1 MPWSMLAVC
10 LLFLSVVV
18 CLIFRIAPVARIFG
32 VALCALYALD
42 LVSTSQVLASASN
55 PGVVTLLLLMLCSLA
70 IEKTSYIR
78 LLGVRLIQPGLLST
92 RLRLMVTSV
101 LSSAFLNNT
110 AVVSALI
117 SPIKNNPHHPASRLL
132 IFVSYF
138 SILGGTLT
146 LIGTSTNLIV
156 SSMMTDAGL
165 PALGFF
171 DFTLVGLAL
180 VFACGAVLLLIRPSL
195 NTQANDEIPAVQ
207 YLMEAQVDANSPL
220 IGKSI
225 EHNGLRNLEG
235 LFLVELV
242 REGRL
247 ISPVAPDEIIHAEDH
262 LIFNGGIGKLEQL
275 VKMTG
280 LTLFSEERM
289 SEARDVIGSN
299 LSEVL
304 IRPDSLLVGK
314 TLKSSGFRAQFDAAV
329 VAIKRDGEAVSG
341 KLGEL
346 QLKAGDFL
354 VLAVGADFHSRN
366 NLNNNFVFVSGV
378 EPDHVL
384 DDGQGR
390 LAIGGFVLV
399 IALAATGLLELLQGL
414 ILLFAVYLLTGC
426 LSRQE
431 VLRRLP
437 VQLWLIITTALL
449 FSKAMI
455 NAGVFAWMEH
465 YASDL
470 LLTMP
475 YWAVVLV
482 LYIVTWLLTEL
493 VTNNAAAALM
503 FPLALGLANS
513 LGVEPLVLI
522 MTVTFAASAS
532 FVSPYGYQTN
542 LIVMNAGGYRLQ
554 DFFNTGWPV
563 ALVYG
568 LVVVTLVPIVY

>member
-1 MPWSMLAVC
+1 MSWSMLAVC
-10 LLFLSVVV
+10 LLFLAVVACLVFRVASVVRV
-18 CLIFRIAPVARIFG
+18 FG
-32 VALCALYALD
+32 VALCALYGLG
-42 LVSTSQVLASASN
+42 LVSTDEVLASASN
-55 PGVVTLLLLMLCSLA
+55 PGVVTLVLLMLCSLA

-78 LLGVRLIQPGLLST
+78 MLGVRLIQPGLLST
-92 RLRLMVTSV
+92 RLRLMCTSV
-101 LSSAFLNNT
+101 LCSAFLNNT

-117 SPIKNNPHHPASRLL
+117 APIKNNPHHPPSRLL
-132 IFVSYF
+132 IFLSYF

-146 LIGTSTNLIV
+146 LIGTSTNMIV
-156 SSMMTDAGL
+156 NSMMTDAGL

-171 DFTLVGLAL
+171 DFTVVGAAL
-180 VFACGAVLLLIRPSL
+180 VLACGAVLLLIRPNFGAHASE
-195 NTQANDEIPAVQ
+195 QAPASH
-207 YLMEAQVDANSPL
+207 YLMDAQVDQDSPL

-225 EHNGLRNLEG
+225 ESNGLRNLEG

-242 REGRL
+242 RGGRL
-247 ISPVAPDEIIHAEDH
+247 ISPVAPDEVIQAEDH
-262 LIFNGGIGKLEQL
+262 LIFNGDIGKLEQL
-275 VKMTG
+275 LKMKG
-280 LTLFSEERM
+280 LSLFSEDPS
-289 SEARDVIGSN
+289 SEARVVIGSN

-304 IRPDSLLVGK
+304 IRPDSHLVGK
-314 TLKSSGFRAQFDAAV
+314 SLKSSGFRAKFDAAV

-341 KLGEL
+341 KLGEIE
-346 QLKAGDFL
+346 LKAGDFL

-366 NLNNNFVFVSGV
+366 NLSNNFVFVSGV

-384 DDGQGR
+384 SDGQGR
-390 LAIGGFVLV
+390 LAIGGFVFV
-399 IALAATGLLELLQGL
+399 IALAAAGVLELLQGL

-449 FSKAMI
+449 FSKALV
-455 NAGVFAWMEH
+455 NAGVFAWMSGH
-465 YASDL
+465 ASDAL
-470 LLTMP
+470 LAMP
-475 YWAVVLV
+475 HWAVVLV
-482 LYIVTWLLTEL
+482 LYLVTWLLTEL

-503 FPLALGLANS
+503 FPMALGLANAF
-513 LGVEPLVLI
+513 GVEPLTLI

-542 LIVMNAGGYRLQ
+542 LIVMNAGAYRLQ
-554 DFFNTGWPV
+554 DFVKTGWPV